1 MQMTSF
7 SRLSSTFSAFPSTF
21 PISFSTTTTKGYLLL
36 ITSFVLSMIAAA
48 NALMSAKL
56 VRFSPVKAI
65 ASCSAFPS
73 GIYSG
78 I

>member
-48 NALMSAKL
+48 NA
-56 VRFSPVKAI
+56 
-65 ASCSAFPS
+65 
-73 GIYSG
+73 
-78 I
+78 